1 MRIEDWLQEV
11 FLPRLRDRLKAIRA
25 LDSMFYATD
34 GGKRLRPQM
43 VFAAASAIQEPTSH
57 LPWFSAMTDAAC
69 ALEMI
74 HAHSLIH
81 DDMPCMD
88 NDRYRR
94 GKLTVHAAYGEA
106 EALLSGD
113 ALLNGAYIVLFNAMD
128 EADASLSQRISRA
141 GTLLSRH
148 VGLEGMLGGQ
158 VLDMHPISHDRQA
171 IKAMVEKKTSALFSA
186 ACGMGCVLAGGN
198 ERHVNDA
205 VRFGNL
211 FGLLFQLKDDED
223 DRQQDEKEGKYT
235 YWQALREEQN
245 DMRTALFDLAAQ
257 RAKALPHGER
267 LLTLLQGASTE
278 NRLA

>member
-74 HAHSLIH
+74 HAHSLVH

-171 IKAMVEKKTSALFSA
+171 IQAMVEKKTSALFSA

-267 LLTLLQGASTE
+267 LLTLLQGVSTE
-278 NRLA
+278 N

>member
-11 FLPRLRDRLKAIRA
+11 FLPRLRDRLEAIRA

-57 LPWFSAMTDAAC
+57 LPWFSALTDAAC

-171 IKAMVEKKTSALFSA
+171 IQAMVEKKTSGLFSA
-186 ACGMGCVLAGGN
+186 ACGMGCILAGGN

-235 YWQALREEQN
+235 YWQALREENN
-245 DMRTALFDLAAQ
+245 DMRTVLFDLAAQ

-267 LLTLLQGASTE
+267 LLTLLQGVSTE
-278 NRLA
+278 N

>member
-11 FLPRLRDRLKAIRA
+11 FLPRLRGRLEAIRA

-171 IKAMVEKKTSALFSA
+171 IQAMVEKKTSALFSA
-186 ACGMGCVLAGGN
+186 ACGMGCILAGGN

-211 FGLLFQLKDDED
+211 FGLLFQLNDDED

-235 YWQALREEQN
+235 YWQALREENN
-245 DMRTALFDLAAQ
+245 DMRTVLFDLAAQ

-267 LLTLLQGASTE
+267 LLTLLQGVSTE
-278 NRLA
+278 N

>member
-11 FLPRLRDRLKAIRA
+11 FLPRLRDRLEAIRA

-57 LPWFSAMTDAAC
+57 LPWFSALTDAAC

-171 IKAMVEKKTSALFSA
+171 IQAMVEKKTSALFSA
-186 ACGMGCVLAGGN
+186 ACGMGCILAGGN

-245 DMRTALFDLAAQ
+245 DMRTVLFDLAAQ

-267 LLTLLQGASTE
+267 LLTLLQGVSTE
-278 NRLA
+278 N

>member
-94 GKLTVHAAYGEA
+94 GKMTVHAAYGEA

-171 IKAMVEKKTSALFSA
+171 VQAMVEKKTSALFSA

-235 YWQALREEQN
+235 YWQVLRDEQN
-245 DMRTALFDLAAQ
+245 DMRTVLFDLAAQ

-267 LLTLLQGASTE
+267 LLTLLQGVSTE
-278 NRLA
+278 N

>member
-1 MRIEDWLQEV
+1 MRIEEWLQEV
-11 FLPRLRDRLKAIRA
+11 FLPRLRDRLEAIRA

-171 IKAMVEKKTSALFSA
+171 IQAMVEKKTSALFSA

-267 LLTLLQGASTE
+267 LLTLLQGVSTE
-278 NRLA
+278 N

>member
-11 FLPRLRDRLKAIRA
+11 FLPRLRDRLEAIRA

-43 VFAAASAIQEPTSH
+43 VFAAASAIQEPTPH

-113 ALLNGAYIVLFNAMD
+113 ALLKGAYMVLFNAMD
-128 EADASLSQRISRA
+128 EADASRSPRFSRA

-171 IKAMVEKKTSALFSA
+171 VQAMVEKKTSALFSA
-186 ACGMGCVLAGGN
+186 ACGMGCILAGGN

-211 FGLLFQLKDDED
+211 FGLLFQLNDDED

-235 YWQALREEQN
+235 YWQALREEN
-245 DMRTALFDLAAQ
+245 NEMRTVLFDLAAQ

-267 LLTLLQGASTE
+267 LLTLLQGVSTE
-278 NRLA
+278 N

>member
-11 FLPRLRDRLKAIRA
+11 FLPRLRNRLKAIRA

-94 GKLTVHAAYGEA
+94 GKMTVHAAYGEA

-171 IKAMVEKKTSALFSA
+171 VQAMVEKKTSALFSA

-235 YWQALREEQN
+235 YWQVLRDEQN
-245 DMRTALFDLAAQ
+245 DMRTVLFDLAAQ

-267 LLTLLQGASTE
+267 LLTLLQGVSTE
-278 NRLA
+278 N

>member
-11 FLPRLRDRLKAIRA
+11 FLPRLKDRLKAIRA

-171 IKAMVEKKTSALFSA
+171 IQAMVEKKTSALFSA

-267 LLTLLQGASTE
+267 LLTLLQGVSTE
-278 NRLA
+278 N

>member
-43 VFAAASAIQEPTSH
+43 VFAAASAIQEPTSN

-171 IKAMVEKKTSALFSA
+171 IQAMLEKKTSALFSA

-267 LLTLLQGASTE
+267 LLTLLQGVSTE
-278 NRLA
+278 N

>member
-171 IKAMVEKKTSALFSA
+171 IQAMVEKKTSALFSA
-186 ACGMGCVLAGGN
+186 ACGMGCILAGGN

-235 YWQALREEQN
+235 YWQVLRDEQN
-245 DMRTALFDLAAQ
+245 DMRTVLFDLAAQ

-267 LLTLLQGASTE
+267 LLTLLQGVSTE
-278 NRLA
+278 N

>member
-1 MRIEDWLQEV
+1 
-11 FLPRLRDRLKAIRA
+11 
-25 LDSMFYATD
+25 
-34 GGKRLRPQM
+34 
-43 VFAAASAIQEPTSH
+43 
-57 LPWFSAMTDAAC
+57 
-69 ALEMI
+69 
-74 HAHSLIH
+74 
-81 DDMPCMD
+81 
-88 NDRYRR
+88 
-94 GKLTVHAAYGEA
+94 
-106 EALLSGD
+106 
-113 ALLNGAYIVLFNAMD
+113 
-128 EADASLSQRISRA
+128 
-141 GTLLSRH
+141 
-148 VGLEGMLGGQ
+148 MLGGQ

-171 IKAMVEKKTSALFSA
+171 IQAMVEKKTSALFSA

-267 LLTLLQGASTE
+267 LLTLLQGVSTE
-278 NRLA
+278 N

>member
-11 FLPRLRDRLKAIRA
+11 FLPRLRDRLEAIRA

-43 VFAAASAIQEPTSH
+43 VFAAASAIQEPTPH
-57 LPWFSAMTDAAC
+57 LPWFSAMTDVAC

-141 GTLLSRH
+141 GTLLS
-148 VGLEGMLGGQ
+148 
-158 VLDMHPISHDRQA
+158 
-171 IKAMVEKKTSALFSA
+171 
-186 ACGMGCVLAGGN
+186 LAGGN

-235 YWQALREEQN
+235 YWQALREENN
-245 DMRTALFDLAAQ
+245 DMRTVLFDLAAQ

-267 LLTLLQGASTE
+267 LLTLLQGVSTE
-278 NRLA
+278 N

>member
-171 IKAMVEKKTSALFSA
+171 IQAMVEKKTSALFSA
-186 ACGMGCVLAGGN
+186 ACGMGCILAGGN

-245 DMRTALFDLAAQ
+245 DMRTVLFDLAAQ

-267 LLTLLQGASTE
+267 LLTLLQEVSTE
-278 NRLA
+278 N

>member
-11 FLPRLRDRLKAIRA
+11 FLPRLRDRLEAIRA

-128 EADASLSQRISRA
+128 EADAILSQRISRA

-171 IKAMVEKKTSALFSA
+171 IQAMVEKKTSALFSA

-235 YWQALREEQN
+235 YWQALREENN
-245 DMRTALFDLAAQ
+245 DMRTVLFDLAAQ

-267 LLTLLQGASTE
+267 LLTLLQEVSTE
-278 NRLA
+278 N

>member
-171 IKAMVEKKTSALFSA
+171 IQAMVEKKTSALFSA
-186 ACGMGCVLAGGN
+186 ACGMGCILAGGN

-245 DMRTALFDLAAQ
+245 DMRTVLFDLAAQ

-267 LLTLLQGASTE
+267 LLTLLQGVSTE
-278 NRLA
+278 N

>member
-74 HAHSLIH
+74 HAHSLVH

-171 IKAMVEKKTSALFSA
+171 IQAMVEKKTSALFSA

-245 DMRTALFDLAAQ
+245 DMRTVLFDLAAQ

-267 LLTLLQGASTE
+267 LLTLLQGVSTE
-278 NRLA
+278 N

>member
-94 GKLTVHAAYGEA
+94 GKLTVHAAYEEA

-171 IKAMVEKKTSALFSA
+171 IQAMVEKKTSALFSA

-235 YWQALREEQN
+235 YWQALRDEQN
-245 DMRTALFDLAAQ
+245 DMRTVLFDLAAQ

-267 LLTLLQGASTE
+267 LLTLLQGVSTE
-278 NRLA
+278 N

>member
-94 GKLTVHAAYGEA
+94 GKMTVHAAYGEA

-171 IKAMVEKKTSALFSA
+171 VQAMVEKKTSALFSA

-235 YWQALREEQN
+235 YWQVLRDEQK
-245 DMRTALFDLAAQ
+245 DMRTVLFDLAAQ

-267 LLTLLQGASTE
+267 LLTLLQGVSTE
-278 NRLA
+278 N

>member
-11 FLPRLRDRLKAIRA
+11 FLPRLRERLEAIRA

-171 IKAMVEKKTSALFSA
+171 IQAMVEKKTSALFSA

-235 YWQALREEQN
+235 YWQVLRDEQN
-245 DMRTALFDLAAQ
+245 DMRAVLFDLAAQ

-267 LLTLLQGASTE
+267 LLTLLQGVSTE
-278 NRLA
+278 N

>member
-113 ALLNGAYIVLFNAMD
+113 SLLNGAYIVLFNAMD

-171 IKAMVEKKTSALFSA
+171 IQAMVEKKTSALFSA
-186 ACGMGCVLAGGN
+186 ACGMGCILAGGN

-211 FGLLFQLKDDED
+211 FGLLFQLNDDED

-267 LLTLLQGASTE
+267 LLTLLQGVSTE
-278 NRLA
+278 N

>member
-11 FLPRLRDRLKAIRA
+11 FLPRLRDRLEAIRA

-43 VFAAASAIQEPTSH
+43 VFAAASAIQEPTPH
-57 LPWFSAMTDAAC
+57 LPWFLAMTDAAC

-113 ALLNGAYIVLFNAMD
+113 ALLNGAYMVLFNAMD

-171 IKAMVEKKTSALFSA
+171 VQAMVEKKTSALFSA
-186 ACGMGCVLAGGN
+186 ACGMGCILAGGN

-211 FGLLFQLKDDED
+211 FGLLFQLNDDED

-235 YWQALREEQN
+235 YWQALREEN
-245 DMRTALFDLAAQ
+245 NEMRTVLFDLAAQ

-267 LLTLLQGASTE
+267 LLTLLQGVSTE
-278 NRLA
+278 N

>member
-11 FLPRLRDRLKAIRA
+11 FLPRLRDRLEAIRA

-171 IKAMVEKKTSALFSA
+171 IQAMVEKKTSALFSA
-186 ACGMGCVLAGGN
+186 ACGMGCILAGGN

-235 YWQALREEQN
+235 YWQALREENN
-245 DMRTALFDLAAQ
+245 DMRTVLFDLAAQ

-267 LLTLLQGASTE
+267 LLTLLQGVSTE
-278 NRLA
+278 N

>member
-74 HAHSLIH
+74 HAHSLVH

-171 IKAMVEKKTSALFSA
+171 IQAMVEKKTSALFSA

-235 YWQALREEQN
+235 YWQALRDEQN
-245 DMRTALFDLAAQ
+245 DMRTVLFDLAAQ

-267 LLTLLQGASTE
+267 LLTLLQEVSTE
-278 NRLA
+278 N

>member
-57 LPWFSAMTDAAC
+57 LPWFSAITDAAC

-171 IKAMVEKKTSALFSA
+171 IQAMVEKKTSALFSA

-235 YWQALREEQN
+235 YWQALREENN
-245 DMRTALFDLAAQ
+245 DMRTVLFDLAAQ

-267 LLTLLQGASTE
+267 LLTLLQEVSTE
-278 NRLA
+278 N

>member
-171 IKAMVEKKTSALFSA
+171 IQAMVEKKTSALFSA

-235 YWQALREEQN
+235 YWQALRDEQN
-245 DMRTALFDLAAQ
+245 DMRTVLFDLAAQ

-267 LLTLLQGASTE
+267 LLTLLQEVSTE
-278 NRLA
+278 N

>member
-171 IKAMVEKKTSALFSA
+171 IQAMVEKKTSALFSA

-211 FGLLFQLKDDED
+211 FGLLFQLNDDED

-235 YWQALREEQN
+235 YWQALRDEQN
-245 DMRTALFDLAAQ
+245 DMRTVLFDLAAQ

-267 LLTLLQGASTE
+267 LLTLLQEVSTE
-278 NRLA
+278 N

>member
-171 IKAMVEKKTSALFSA
+171 IQAMVEKKTSALFSA
-186 ACGMGCVLAGGN
+186 ACGMGCILAGGN

-235 YWQALREEQN
+235 YWQVLRDEQK
-245 DMRTALFDLAAQ
+245 DMRTVLFDLAAQ

-267 LLTLLQGASTE
+267 LLTLLQGVSTE
-278 NRLA
+278 N

>member
-43 VFAAASAIQEPTSH
+43 VFAAASAIQEPTSN

-81 DDMPCMD
+81 DDMPYMD

-171 IKAMVEKKTSALFSA
+171 IQAMVEKKTSALFSA

-245 DMRTALFDLAAQ
+245 DMLTALFDLAAQ

-267 LLTLLQGASTE
+267 LLTLLQGVSTE
-278 NRLA
+278 N

>member
-11 FLPRLRDRLKAIRA
+11 FLPRLRDRLKAFRA

-171 IKAMVEKKTSALFSA
+171 IQAMVEKKTSALFSA

-245 DMRTALFDLAAQ
+245 DMRTVLFDLAAQ

-267 LLTLLQGASTE
+267 LLTLLQGVSTE
-278 NRLA
+278 N

>member
-171 IKAMVEKKTSALFSA
+171 VQAMVEKKTSALFSA

-245 DMRTALFDLAAQ
+245 DMRTVLFDLAAH

-267 LLTLLQGASTE
+267 LLTLLQGVSTE
-278 NRLA
+278 N

>member
-171 IKAMVEKKTSALFSA
+171 VQAMVEKKTSALFSA

-235 YWQALREEQN
+235 YWQVLRDEQN
-245 DMRTALFDLAAQ
+245 DMRTVLFDLAAQ

-267 LLTLLQGASTE
+267 LLTLLQGVSTE
-278 NRLA
+278 N

>member
-11 FLPRLRDRLKAIRA
+11 FLPRLRDRLEAIRA

-171 IKAMVEKKTSALFSA
+171 IQAMVEKKTSALFSA

-211 FGLLFQLKDDED
+211 FGLLFQLNDDED

-267 LLTLLQGASTE
+267 LLTLLQGVSTE
-278 NRLA
+278 N

>member
-171 IKAMVEKKTSALFSA
+171 IQAMVEKKTSALFSA

-245 DMRTALFDLAAQ
+245 DMRTVLFDLAAQ

-267 LLTLLQGASTE
+267 LLTLLQGVSTE
-278 NRLA
+278 N

>member
-11 FLPRLRDRLKAIRA
+11 FLPRLRDRLEAIRA

-171 IKAMVEKKTSALFSA
+171 VQAMVEKKTSALFSA
-186 ACGMGCVLAGGN
+186 ACGMGCILAGGN

-235 YWQALREEQN
+235 YWQALREENN
-245 DMRTALFDLAAQ
+245 DMRTVLFDLAAQ

-267 LLTLLQGASTE
+267 LLTLLQGVSTE
-278 NRLA
+278 N

>member
-57 LPWFSAMTDAAC
+57 LPWFSAITDAAC

-171 IKAMVEKKTSALFSA
+171 IQSMVEKKTSALFSA

-211 FGLLFQLKDDED
+211 FGLLFQLNDDED

-235 YWQALREEQN
+235 YWQALREENN
-245 DMRTALFDLAAQ
+245 DTRTVLFDLAAQ

-267 LLTLLQGASTE
+267 LLTLLQGVSTE
-278 NRLA
+278 N

>member
-11 FLPRLRDRLKAIRA
+11 FLPRLRDRLEAIRA

-57 LPWFSAMTDAAC
+57 LPWFSALTDAAC

-171 IKAMVEKKTSALFSA
+171 IQAMVEKKTSALFSA

-245 DMRTALFDLAAQ
+245 DMRTVLFDLAAQ

-267 LLTLLQGASTE
+267 LLTLLQGVSTE
-278 NRLA
+278 N

>member
-11 FLPRLRDRLKAIRA
+11 FLPRLRDRLEAIRA

-171 IKAMVEKKTSALFSA
+171 VQAMVEKKTSALFSA
-186 ACGMGCVLAGGN
+186 ACGMGCILAGGN

-235 YWQALREEQN
+235 YWQALREENN
-245 DMRTALFDLAAQ
+245 DTRTVLFDLAVQ

-267 LLTLLQGASTE
+267 LLTLLQGVSTE
-278 NRLA
+278 N

>member
-57 LPWFSAMTDAAC
+57 LPWFSALTDAAC

-171 IKAMVEKKTSALFSA
+171 IQAMVEKKTSALFSA

-235 YWQALREEQN
+235 YWQALRDEQN
-245 DMRTALFDLAAQ
+245 DMRTVLFDLAAQ

-267 LLTLLQGASTE
+267 LLTLLQGVSTE
-278 NRLA
+278 N

>member
-11 FLPRLRDRLKAIRA
+11 FLPRLRNRLKAIRA

-171 IKAMVEKKTSALFSA
+171 IQAMVEKKTSALFSA

-235 YWQALREEQN
+235 YWQALREENN
-245 DMRTALFDLAAQ
+245 DIRTVLFDLAAQ

-267 LLTLLQGASTE
+267 LLTLLQGVSTE
-278 NRLA
+278 N